1 MPNIMTVL
9 KAEIVRLAR
18 KESKA
23 AVEPFHKSAADTR
36 KALADMKR
44 RVDDLEKQ
52 VRQLC
57 ATAARTS
64 PSETSPSETS
74 PPEAALPETKP
85 ESTRP
90 SKGFSAKSVRALRLK
105 LGLSQRQLAELLGVG
120 HATVYKWEVK
130 PGMLKLNQRTKA
142 ALTEARGMGARN
154 AKKRLEALSQNVT
167 DATEAASDAKNEQ
180 EQQQP
185 PTP

>member
-23 AVEPFHKSAADTR
+23 AADPIRKSAAETR

-52 VRQLC
+52 VKQLC
-57 ATAARTS
+57 ATVAKS
-64 PSETSPSETS
+64 SQPESSQPETTL
-74 PPEAALPETKP
+74 PEAQPA
-85 ESTRP
+85 STRS
-90 SKGFSAKSVRALRLK
+90 SKGFSAKSVRALRRK
-105 LGLSQRQLAELLGVG
+105 LGLSQQQFSDLLGVG

-130 PGMLKLNQRTKA
+130 PGMLNLNQRTKA
-142 ALTEARGMGARN
+142 ALTEARGLGARE
-154 AKKRLEALSQNVT
+154 AKKRLAALSQQGK
-167 DATEAASDAKNEQ
+167 DATEAACDV
-180 EQQQP
+180 
-185 PTP
+185 